1 MEQCACFLT
10 HSQLSVHVVV
20 QRHRSRT
27 KRLLN
32 VQRDDV
38 RPNEESNVQRD
49 DVRPNEESSVLL
61 MLDRLISKVTRRRV
75 LSKAAVLVSWGV
87 FVSSGERLLRSSATL
102 P

>member
-38 RPNEESNVQRD
+38 RPNEER
-49 DVRPNEESSVLL
+49 SVLL

-87 FVSSGERLLRSSATL
+87 FLSSSERVA
-102 P
+102 

>member
-27 KRLLN
+27 KRLL
-32 VQRDDV
+32 
-38 RPNEESNVQRD
+38 NVQRD

>member
-1 MEQCACFLT
+1 MPLAL
-10 HSQLSVHVVV
+10 VV

-27 KRLLN
+27 KRLL
-32 VQRDDV
+32 
-38 RPNEESNVQRD
+38 NVQRD

-87 FVSSGERLLRSSATL
+87 FVSSGERLLRLLGIYYEGIAISSVFDRTFTS
-102 P
+102 

>member
-27 KRLLN
+27 KRLL
-32 VQRDDV
+32 
-38 RPNEESNVQRD
+38 NVQRD

-87 FVSSGERLLRSSATL
+87 FLSSGERVA
-102 P
+102 

>member
-10 HSQLSVHVVV
+10 HSQLSVVV
-20 QRHRSRT
+20 QRPRSRT
-27 KRLLN
+27 KRLL
-32 VQRDDV
+32 
-38 RPNEESNVQRD
+38 NVQRD

>member
-27 KRLLN
+27 KRLL
-32 VQRDDV
+32 
-38 RPNEESNVQRD
+38 NVQRD

-87 FVSSGERLLRSSATL
+87 FVSSGERVA
-102 P
+102 